1 MQQNLFILT
10 AKYDSPEDIRREGVF
25 FPPFFHLVTYKQELD
40 SYENVLYKL
49 EMLKATY

>member
-1 MQQNLFILT
+1 MTLLKILG
-10 AKYDSPEDIRREGVF
+10 ERVF

-40 SYENVLYKL
+40 IYENVLYKL